1 MYSGLMPYGIDS
13 TSNLMAIIAGV
24 CSIAMIAGLGLLTRP
39 YLGPVFTMLRERSEK
54 RRRYQAAR
62 AIRWRRMMRDAFNR
76 RR

>member
-1 MYSGLMPYGIDS
+1 MPYGIDS

-54 RRRYQAAR
+54 QRRHQTSRIIHWQR
-62 AIRWRRMMRDAFNR
+62 IMRDAFNR